1 MLGKNIVINKDD
13 GDISQRYLESKEG
26 DLTAY
31 AGMIGAEF
39 DTKINRLA
47 QIIGRNHE
55 LSVGNYKESILRNC
69 IRQFIPK
76 RYSVGTGFI
85 AFTRESKVSSV
96 LRQRDDYVDL
106 LNRKEL
112 YVSKQLDIIV
122 FDDYN
127 FAPILQDAEF
137 VVVRP
142 ESVRAVIEVKGYLTK
157 KVIIDSVESFI
168 DLGRKW
174 NEYSEYNP
182 RWGREK
188 LHTLG
193 FHLMGIDVHVN
204 SKTNKPACNGKILRN
219 TIVETYRK
227 HLNQDELQGNLIPLL
242 NSAYI
247 YNDCIV
253 NSTTLGQPDLSGTGI
268 GLPNLLGYSTSRGRF
283 VRYNNNLEPSLDR
296 DKTISSLLASISVH
310 LDITRFN
317 QDFSH
322 SDQSNSLSVFPHKSS
337 GFTELISGKEIAL

>member
-1 MLGKNIVINKDD
+1 MINN
-13 GDISQRYLESKEG
+13 GDEIRQSYLESKEG

-85 AFTRESKVSSV
+85 AFTRESRVTDV
-96 LRQRDDYVDL
+96 LKQRENNSDL

-127 FAPILQDAEF
+127 FSPILQDAEF

-142 ESVRAVIEVKGYLTK
+142 ESVRAVVEVKGYLNK
-157 KVIIDSVESFI
+157 KSVTDSVMSCI

-174 NEYSEYNP
+174 KEYREYNP
-182 RWGREK
+182 QWERKK
-188 LHTLG
+188 LPGLG
-193 FHLMGIDVHVN
+193 LHLMGFAVPVN
-204 SKTNKPACNGKILRN
+204 KKTKKPECNGEILRK

-227 HLNQDELQGNLIPLL
+227 HLNPDELKESLIPLL
-242 NSAYI
+242 KEAYI

-253 NSTTLGQPDLSGTGI
+253 NNTICGQPDLNGAGI
-268 GLPNLLGYSTSRGRF
+268 ELPNLYGYSTNRGRF
-283 VRYNNNLEPSLDR
+283 VRYNENLQPSLDR
-296 DKTISSLLASISVH
+296 DKTIFSLLASIFTC
-310 LDITRFN
+310 LETPFN
-317 QDFSH
+317 QDFSYV
-322 SDQSNSLSVFPHKSS
+322 DQSCTLNVCPHEYG
-337 GFTELISGKEIAL
+337 GFTELISGKEIAIYT